1 MSLLE
6 RRSAGREVVRFLAD
20 ESCDFAVVQSLR
32 GAGFDVLAICETAP
46 RASDDEVVRKA
57 VGERRMLLTEDKD
70 FGRLAHASGGPPVG
84 VILLRFPAT
93 ARRMLPQT
101 VLRLIRDRGEG
112 LLGCFSVVQP
122 GRIRIRRR
130 T

>member
-1 MSLLE
+1 MRAATLE
-6 RRSAGREVVRFLAD
+6 WSDRCGERVSTCSPFARRRHGRRTRRSF
-20 ESCDFAVVQSLR
+20 
-32 GAGFDVLAICETAP
+32 
-46 RASDDEVVRKA
+46 A

-70 FGRLAHASGGPPVG
+70 FGRLAHASGAPPVG